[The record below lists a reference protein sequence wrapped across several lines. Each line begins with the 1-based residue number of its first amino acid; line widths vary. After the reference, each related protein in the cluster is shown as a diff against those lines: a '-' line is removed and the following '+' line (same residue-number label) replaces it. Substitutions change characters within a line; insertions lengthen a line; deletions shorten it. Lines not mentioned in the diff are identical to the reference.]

1 MAVGECCLH
10 FSICVNNY
18 EEVAQLLLQQ
28 KTAQILKERIQKNL
42 FHLQQVMRQI
52 AMIHQFRSSP
62 PGVFLGKGV
71 LKICSKFAGEHPC
84 RSAISIKLQ
93 SNFIEITL
101 RYGCSS
107 VNLLHFFRIPFLK
120 NTPGGLLLS
129 IDMSMLTHHETDEEN
144 DAEELPLTAN
154 DITTNYRERANEF
167 LKNRR
172 EKKLSTRS
180 GNDRPVETGGL
191 GGGCSPP
198 EFG

>member
-1 MAVGECCLH
+1 M
-10 FSICVNNY
+10 
-18 EEVAQLLLQQ
+18 
-28 KTAQILKERIQKNL
+28 
-42 FHLQQVMRQI
+42 
-52 AMIHQFRSSP
+52 
-62 PGVFLGKGV
+62 
-71 LKICSKFAGEHPC
+71 
-84 RSAISIKLQ
+84 Q

-191 GGGCSPP
+191 GGGGGCSPP
-198 EFG
+198 

>member
-1 MAVGECCLH
+1 M
-10 FSICVNNY
+10 
-18 EEVAQLLLQQ
+18 
-28 KTAQILKERIQKNL
+28 
-42 FHLQQVMRQI
+42 
-52 AMIHQFRSSP
+52 
-62 PGVFLGKGV
+62 
-71 LKICSKFAGEHPC
+71 
-84 RSAISIKLQ
+84 Q

-107 VNLLHFFRIPFLK
+107 VNLLHFFRIPFRK

-129 IDMSMLTHHETDEEN
+129 TDMSMLTHHETDEEN

-191 GGGCSPP
+191 GGGAVAPQNLAKVFIKVDLLPIDNNC
-198 EFG
+198 EK